1 MVRELVSQE
10 ALYSSNS
17 AMQKKCY
24 W

>member
-10 ALYSSNS
+10 AFYSSNS
-17 AMQKKCY
+17 AMQNKSS